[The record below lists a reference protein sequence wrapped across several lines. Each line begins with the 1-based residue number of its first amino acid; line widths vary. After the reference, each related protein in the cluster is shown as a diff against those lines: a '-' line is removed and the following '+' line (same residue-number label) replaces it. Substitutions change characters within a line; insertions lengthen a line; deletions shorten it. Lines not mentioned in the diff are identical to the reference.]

1 MEPAGNGP
9 DAIEPDIG
17 DGTGTD
23 VLARL
28 DGRYRS
34 TEVAGG
40 FTGRP
45 VGEWSESPGGLVH
58 RGRFAERRA

>member
-1 MEPAGNGP
+1 MWNGP
-9 DAIEPDIG
+9 DDIELGLGIG

-28 DGRYRS
+28 DGRYLS

-40 FTGRP
+40 FTGRM
-45 VGEWSESPGGLVH
+45 VGVWTESRKVLV
-58 RGRFAERRA
+58 RRVRFAERRA